1 MFFLTVL
8 LKPKKVLVRRSTKN
22 TFCFSTTKT
31 SKIVDRYKPHN
42 HQLKRENAND
52 SKYYPYIE
60 DFLWL
65 PESKLILAWSLLS
78 MAVAY
83 VKDTKLNVC
92 IFVFWNILT

>member
-52 SKYYPYIE
+52 SKYYPYI
-60 DFLWL
+60 
-65 PESKLILAWSLLS
+65 
-78 MAVAY
+78 
-83 VKDTKLNVC
+83 
-92 IFVFWNILT
+92 